1 MSQDRP
7 ENNEPSQQEGAQPG
21 PQDQEP
27 PRYGVRLPQ
36 GQQPQQPQPP
46 AGDPTPYGHTPG
58 QYPPPPPGAYGQP
71 GQAGTP
77 SGYGQP
83 SPYAQQS
90 PYQAPAGG
98 MQPAG
103 SPGAPPKQIMV
114 AFGLILA
121 AGALTLLTGIIMMA
135 TPVNEL
141 TRMLQEVIDSD
152 ATLRQQ
158 FEVAGMEVAALA
170 QMSKT
175 LAVVFM
181 AIGVLLYALIA
192 VFIRKGSNGAR
203 ITGTVLAAISLIGL
217 FGGDILST
225 VTVLLGAAGIV
236 LAWMRPSSDYIRAT
250 KEAKRRR

>member
-7 ENNEPSQQEGAQPG
+7 ENNDRPHQDGAQPG

-36 GQQPQQPQPP
+36 GQQPQQPQRP
-46 AGDPTPYGHTPG
+46 AGDPSPYGQSSG

-77 SGYGQP
+77 PGHGQQG
-83 SPYAQQS
+83 PYAQQP
-90 PYQAPAGG
+90 PYGVPAPG

-103 SPGAPPKQIMV
+103 SPGNPPKQIV
-114 AFGLILA
+114 IAFGLILA
-121 AGALTLLTGIIMMA
+121 AGALTLLAGIILLA
-135 TPVNEL
+135 TPVNEM
-141 TRMLQEVIDSD
+141 TRMLQEAIESD
-152 ATLRQQ
+152 PTLREQMQ
-158 FEVAGMEVAALA
+158 VTGIEVGALA

-192 VFIRKGSNGAR
+192 IFIRKGSNGAR

-217 FGGDILST
+217 FGGDILGT

-236 LAWMRPSSDYIRAT
+236 LAWLRPSSDYIRAT
-250 KEAKRRR
+250 REAKRRR